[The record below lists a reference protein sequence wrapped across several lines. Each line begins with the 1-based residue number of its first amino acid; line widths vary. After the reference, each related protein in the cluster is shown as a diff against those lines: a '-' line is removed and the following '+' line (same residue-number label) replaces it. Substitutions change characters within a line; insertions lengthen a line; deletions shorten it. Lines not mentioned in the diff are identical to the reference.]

1 MSNFNN
7 PHEMFMK
14 PKTEQFGTHMV
25 MTNVQQTNKTKYISI
40 DSKYKDDYQDNN
52 TTNTHADLLSNQLN
66 TSNFNITLPERISN
80 VKSITMTHAEIPLT
94 YYNISSNLGNNYFK
108 VIDANS
114 TEKMIVLEDG
124 FYNETELQDK
134 INALLTA
141 EGIDVTISIISLS
154 KTIMVSG
161 SSTYSIHFD
170 VNSQG
175 IHDKYRIKSKLGW
188 LLGFRLL
195 NYDVTTT
202 NVSSEEFSNLNGSKY
217 LYLAID
223 EFSKG
228 NQNSFISPLHSSLIN
243 KNILSRIA
251 LDSNNYG
258 YGSILPANINN
269 GYLISDIRSYN
280 GNVDIQKLNIQL
292 LNEDGLPII
301 LNGLDFSFCLK
312 VEYL

>member
-1 MSNFNN
+1 
-7 PHEMFMK
+7 MFMK

-52 TTNTHADLLSNQLN
+52 TTNSHADLLSNQLS

-80 VKSITMTHAEIPLT
+80 VKSITMTHAEIPLS

-108 VIDANS
+108 VIVS
-114 TEKMIVLEDG
+114 GTETMITVEDG
-124 FYNETELQDK
+124 FYTETQLQNK
-134 INALLTA
+134 INSLLT
-141 EGIDVTISIISLS
+141 GGSINLTLSTSSLS
-154 KTIMVSG
+154 KSSMVAGSETISV
-161 SSTYSIHFD
+161 HFD

-202 NVSSEEFSNLNGSKY
+202 PVSSEEFSNIKGSKY

-228 NQNSFISPLHSSLIN
+228 NQNSFMSPLHSSLIN
-243 KNILSRIA
+243 KNILSRIS

-258 YGSILPANINN
+258 HGSVLPANLNN
-269 GYLISDIRSYN
+269 GYLVSDTRSYN
-280 GNVDIQKLNIQL
+280 GNVDLQKLNIQL
-292 LNEDGLPII
+292 LNEDGLPVI

>member
-52 TTNTHADLLSNQLN
+52 TTNSHADLLSNQLS
-66 TSNFNITLPERISN
+66 TSNFQITLPERISN
-80 VKSITMTHAEIPLT
+80 VKSITMTHAEIPLS

-108 VIDANS
+108 VIVS
-114 TEKMIVLEDG
+114 GTETMITVEDG
-124 FYNETELQDK
+124 FYTETQLQNK
-134 INALLTA
+134 INSLLT
-141 EGIDVTISIISLS
+141 GGSINLTLSTSSLS
-154 KTIMVSG
+154 KSSMVAGSETISV
-161 SSTYSIHFD
+161 HFD

-202 NVSSEEFSNLNGSKY
+202 PVSSEEFSNIKGSKY

-228 NQNSFISPLHSSLIN
+228 NQNSFMSPLHSSLIN
-243 KNILSRIA
+243 KNILSRIS

-258 YGSILPANINN
+258 HGSVLPANLNN
-269 GYLISDIRSYN
+269 GYLVSDTRSYN
-280 GNVDIQKLNIQL
+280 GNVDLQKLNIQL
-292 LNEDGLPII
+292 LNEDGLPVI

>member
-14 PKTEQFGTHMV
+14 PKTEQFGSHMV
-25 MTNVQQTNKTKYISI
+25 MTNVHQTNKTKYISI

-52 TTNTHADLLSNQLN
+52 TTNSHADLLSNQLS

-80 VKSITMTHAEIPLT
+80 VKSITMTHAEIPLS

-108 VIDANS
+108 VIVS
-114 TEKMIVLEDG
+114 GTETMITVEDG
-124 FYNETELQDK
+124 FYTETQLQNK
-134 INALLTA
+134 INSLLT
-141 EGIDVTISIISLS
+141 GGSINLTLSTSSLS
-154 KTIMVSG
+154 KSSMVAGSETISV
-161 SSTYSIHFD
+161 HFD

-202 NVSSEEFSNLNGSKY
+202 PVSSEEFSNIKGSKY

-228 NQNSFISPLHSSLIN
+228 NQNSFMSPLHSSLIN
-243 KNILSRIA
+243 KNILSRIS

-258 YGSILPANINN
+258 HGSVLPANLNN
-269 GYLISDIRSYN
+269 GYLVSDTRSYN
-280 GNVDIQKLNIQL
+280 GNVDLQKLNIQL
-292 LNEDGLPII
+292 LNEDGLPVI

>member
-52 TTNTHADLLSNQLN
+52 TTNSHADLLSNQLS

-80 VKSITMTHAEIPLT
+80 VKSITMTHAEIPLS

-108 VIDANS
+108 VIVS
-114 TEKMIVLEDG
+114 GTETMITVDDG
-124 FYNETELQDK
+124 FYTETQLQNK
-134 INALLTA
+134 INSLLAGESINLTL
-141 EGIDVTISIISLS
+141 TISSLS
-154 KTIMVSG
+154 KSSMVAGSGTISV
-161 SSTYSIHFD
+161 HFD

-195 NYDVTTT
+195 NYDVTTSP
-202 NVSSEEFSNLNGSKY
+202 VSSEEFSSIKGSKY

-228 NQNSFISPLHSSLIN
+228 NQNSFMSPLHSSLIN
-243 KNILSRIA
+243 KNILSRIS

-258 YGSILPANINN
+258 HGSILPANLNN
-269 GYLISDIRSYN
+269 GYLVSDTRSYN
-280 GNVDIQKLNIQL
+280 GNVDLQKLNIQL
-292 LNEDGLPII
+292 LNEDGLPVI

>member
-14 PKTEQFGTHMV
+14 PKTEQFGSHMV
-25 MTNVQQTNKTKYISI
+25 MTNVHQTNKTKYISI

-52 TTNTHADLLSNQLN
+52 TTNSHADLLSNQLS
-66 TSNFNITLPERISN
+66 TSNFQITLPERISN

-108 VIDANS
+108 VVES
-114 TEKMIVLEDG
+114 GTETMITLEDG
-124 FYNETELQDK
+124 FYYETELQNK
-134 INALLTA
+134 INSLLA
-141 EGIDVTISIISLS
+141 GQSIDLTLTISSVS
-154 KTIMVSG
+154 KTSIVAG
-161 SSTYSIHFD
+161 GGTYSIHFD

-195 NYDVTTT
+195 NYDIT
-202 NVSSEEFSNLNGSKY
+202 NTLVSSEEFSNINGSKY

-228 NQNSFISPLHSSLIN
+228 NQNSFMTPLHSSLIN
-243 KNILSRIA
+243 KNILSRIS
-251 LDSNNYG
+251 LDNSNYVYG
-258 YGSILPANINN
+258 AILPANLNN
-269 GYLISDIRSYN
+269 GYLVSDTRSYN

-292 LNEDGLPII
+292 LNEDGLPVI

>member
-52 TTNTHADLLSNQLN
+52 TTNSHADLLSNQLS

-80 VKSITMTHAEIPLT
+80 VKSITMTHAEIPLS

-108 VIDANS
+108 VIVS
-114 TEKMIVLEDG
+114 GTETMITVEDG
-124 FYNETELQDK
+124 FYTETQLQNK
-134 INALLTA
+134 INSLLTG
-141 EGIDVTISIISLS
+141 ESINLTLSTSSLS
-154 KTIMVSG
+154 KSSMVAGSGTISV
-161 SSTYSIHFD
+161 HFD

-202 NVSSEEFSNLNGSKY
+202 PVSSEEFSNIKGSKY

-228 NQNSFISPLHSSLIN
+228 NQNSFGWTMERRNGSSYIIS
-243 KNILSRIA
+243 
-251 LDSNNYG
+251 
-258 YGSILPANINN
+258 
-269 GYLISDIRSYN
+269 
-280 GNVDIQKLNIQL
+280 
-292 LNEDGLPII
+292 
-301 LNGLDFSFCLK
+301 
-312 VEYL
+312 